1 MIACQ
6 FFERTSIN
14 FETTKNLAWC
24 AMYFFFVLT
33 APFFKRLSKTTLL
46 GYDFFARVDSLY
58 PENFSAVATTL
69 QPRLGSK
76 QNVVSV
82 SKKTTFAL
90 RKMHDRLSTNPDCST
105 LPFVR

>member
-1 MIACQ
+1 
-6 FFERTSIN
+6 
-14 FETTKNLAWC
+14 
-24 AMYFFFVLT
+24 MYFFFVLT

-76 QNVVSV
+76 QNAVSV